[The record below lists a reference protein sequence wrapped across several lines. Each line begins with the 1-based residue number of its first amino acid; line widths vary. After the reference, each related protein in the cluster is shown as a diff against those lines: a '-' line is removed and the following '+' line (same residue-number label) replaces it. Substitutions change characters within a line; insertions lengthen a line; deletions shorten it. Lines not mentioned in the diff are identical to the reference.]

1 MTNEEII
8 MRESIELMKQGIIE
22 CAGQVD
28 AIDADGN
35 RCKVDMP
42 EAIHTYQEWKELG
55 YQVRKGEHAVA
66 KFAVW
71 KPTKQKKAKD
81 EDDEKKIQAKPR
93 FFMTNASWFTMAQVD
108 KIDGKE
114 VM

>member
-1 MTNEEII
+1 MTNEEIVL
-8 MRESIELMKQGIIE
+8 RESLELMKQGILK
-22 CAGQVD
+22 CAGQVATVD
-28 AIDADGN
+28 ENGN
-35 RCKVDMP
+35 EGKMDYP

-55 YQVRKGEHAVA
+55 YQVKKGEHAIA

-81 EDDEKKIQAKPR
+81 EEDEGVKAKPK
-93 FFMTNASWFTMAQVD
+93 FFMANASWFTMEQVE